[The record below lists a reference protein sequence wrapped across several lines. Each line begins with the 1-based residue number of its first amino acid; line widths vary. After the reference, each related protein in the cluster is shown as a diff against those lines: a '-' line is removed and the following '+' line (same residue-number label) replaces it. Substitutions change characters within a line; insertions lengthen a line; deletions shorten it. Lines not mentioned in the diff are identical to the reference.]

1 MKEKTIKYINEN
13 IEKNKKIRG
22 EKFCYNRV
30 FSLFEIITQITT
42 GIYSPKIKVDYKNSR
57 VDTKTNECNI
67 GYSINNEN
75 YQYYKFILD
84 INTYEIKSIKGDC
97 SKEIEKIVDIFH
109 NIDIEDL
116 LKWERICATFDSMEL
131 INNLNK
137 NSSMFNVTIDDSAK
151 DINKINKL
159 FKIHENLLMSSN
171 DIDDIMKNLE
181 IIYSYWEIEN
191 FYIKILG
198 FDKFLYG
205 HFTNYDVPNIKTKKS
220 ELVIFPDSSRGS
232 MCTNFIALNNFDE
245 LKYKNIGDTI
255 ELLYSRKY
263 SKPKKYKILE
273 VNYEGFY
280 AVKNLKTNKI
290 EFIADEYD
298 IKNAYDALFDCNK
311 AIYNSWYRKKYV
323 MIT

>member
-1 MKEKTIKYINEN
+1 
-13 IEKNKKIRG
+13 
-22 EKFCYNRV
+22 
-30 FSLFEIITQITT
+30 
-42 GIYSPKIKVDYKNSR
+42 
-57 VDTKTNECNI
+57 
-67 GYSINNEN
+67 
-75 YQYYKFILD
+75 
-84 INTYEIKSIKGDC
+84 
-97 SKEIEKIVDIFH
+97 
-109 NIDIEDL
+109 
-116 LKWERICATFDSMEL
+116 MEL

-290 EFIADEYD
+290 EFI
-298 IKNAYDALFDCNK
+298 
-311 AIYNSWYRKKYV
+311 
-323 MIT
+323 